1 MRINLT
7 SVLVDDQAKALR
19 FYTEVLGFVKKNEI
33 PLGRALAGSPS
44 CRPRSPTAPSSS
56 LEPDE
61 HPAARPFKQA
71 LVEDGIP
78 FTSFAV
84 DDVAAEYERL
94 VGARR
99 ALHAAADRHGPGDDR
114 RLRRHLRQPHPDR
127 GRELLNRHVRDRS
140 AQQVQVTSH
149 GQPSSARST
158 DASRSRRRLSA
169 RLSELAMED
178 VDAIRAAFEE
188 LIGKPVDPTFSL
200 IPPFYADYGL
210 GITIGHK
217 VFINQGCLFMGHG
230 AIDIGDEVMIA
241 PRVNLITTGHPM
253 DPETRRSGVTC
264 EPITVGRNVW
274 IGATATVLQGVTIG
288 EDAVVGAGAV
298 VTRDVPARTFVA
310 GVPARV
316 IRDL

>member
-1 MRINLT
+1 M
-7 SVLVDDQAKALR
+7 SH
-19 FYTEVLGFVKKNEI
+19 E
-33 PLGRALAGSPS
+33 
-44 CRPRSPTAPSSS
+44 PRSA
-56 LEPDE
+56 EFRE
-61 HPAARPFKQA
+61 IYRRIQ
-71 LVEDGIP
+71 
-78 FTSFAV
+78 
-84 DDVAAEYERL
+84 VA
-94 VGARR
+94 
-99 ALHAAADRHGPGDDR
+99 
-114 RLRRHLRQPHPDR
+114 
-127 GRELLNRHVRDRS
+127 
-140 AQQVQVTSH
+140 T
-149 GQPSSARST
+149 
-158 DASRSRRRLSA
+158 RLSA

-188 LIGKPVDPTFSL
+188 LTGKPVDPTFSL